1 MNLVNATRSELTK
14 QFSTSVWWVLLIVLV
29 LYIGGTAGGMAAVF
43 AAGENGSLPGT
54 TSLPTGLGERL
65 PSLIYGL
72 ATAMGYV
79 FPLVVGS
86 LLVTGEYRHKTLTPT
101 FLATPR
107 RGVAL
112 AAKMIAGIVMGLV
125 FGVAAVGSTVAAG
138 GGMLA
143 LFGVDPQLGRP
154 ETWAFL
160 GRMLLALVLW
170 VLVGIALG
178 TLIRNQIAAVVG
190 ILAFTQ
196 FVEPIA
202 RVGASMVDGL
212 ADVVRFLPGAASDA
226 LAGDSIYAAMGGSAG
241 QPLEWW
247 AGGLVLAAYAVVFAV
262 IGYAVSWRR
271 DVA

>member
-1 MNLVNATRSELTK
+1 MSLVNATRSELTK
-14 QFSTSVWWVLLIVLV
+14 QFSTSVWWILLIVLV
-29 LYIGGTAGGMAAVF
+29 LYIGGTAGGLAAVF
-43 AAGENGSLPGT
+43 AAGETGTLPGASLP
-54 TSLPTGLGERL
+54 PDLGERL
-65 PSLIYGL
+65 PSLVYGL

-112 AAKMIAGIVMGLV
+112 AAKMVAGVGMGLV
-125 FGVAAVGSTVAAG
+125 FGVAAVASTVVAG
-138 GGMLA
+138 GGALA
-143 LFGVDPQLGRP
+143 LFGIDPQLGRP

-160 GRMLLALVLW
+160 ARMVLALVLW

-178 TLIRNQIAAVVG
+178 TLVRNQIAAVVG

-202 RVGASMVDGL
+202 RVGASLVDGL
-212 ADVVRFLPGAASDA
+212 GDVVRFLPGAASDA
-226 LAGDSIYAAMGGSAG
+226 LAGDSIYSVMGASAAA
-241 QPLEWW
+241 PLEWW
-247 AGGLVLAAYAVVFAV
+247 AGGLVLAGYALVFAV